1 MYSVIRR
8 LEETDYNKEYLQL
21 LKQLTSVDPDKISR
35 KDFKEFMENL
45 NENHMIFVIE
55 DLESKIIIGT
65 ITILIEKKI
74 IHNLGI
80 VVHIEDL
87 VIHMD
92 YRKKGLGNKLLEF
105 AKGISKECK
114 AYKII
119 LDCSNELEIFYN
131 KHDFKKMNI
140 QMALYN

>member
-1 MYSVIRR
+1 MNYLIRK
-8 LEETDYNKEYLQL
+8 LNKLDYNKKYFEL
-21 LKQLTSVDPDKISR
+21 LKQLTSIDPKKISKNDFNKMVECLN
-35 KDFKEFMENL
+35 KDHL
-45 NENHMIFVIE
+45 IYVIE
-55 DLESKIIIGT
+55 DVKNSIIIGT